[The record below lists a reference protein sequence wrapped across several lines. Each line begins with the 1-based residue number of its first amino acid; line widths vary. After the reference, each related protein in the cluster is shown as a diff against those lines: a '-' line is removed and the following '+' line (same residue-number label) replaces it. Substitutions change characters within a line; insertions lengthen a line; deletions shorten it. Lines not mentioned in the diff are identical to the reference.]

1 MPRAA
6 DTTLVSTVWLEI
18 LRARRPVQYAE
29 IARSLP
35 ELTHNQRAPA
45 LNVAHRLGY
54 LERAGRPRA
63 YTYNVTPRC
72 TVPPGV
78 PIVEILE
85 ATA

>member
-1 MPRAA
+1 MQRTA
-6 DTTLVSTVWLEI
+6 DATLVSTVWLEI
-18 LRARRPVQYAE
+18 LRARRPVQYAD

-35 ELTHNQRAPA
+35 DLSHNQRAPA
-45 LNVAHRLGY
+45 LNVAFRLGY
-54 LERAGRPRA
+54 IERAGLPRA

>member
-1 MPRAA
+1 MHAS
-6 DTTLVSTVWLEI
+6 LVNTVWLEI
-18 LRARRPVQYAE
+18 LRAQRPVKYAD
-29 IARSLP
+29 IAKALP
-35 ELTHNQRAPA
+35 ELSHNQRAPA

-54 LERAGRPRA
+54 LERQGKPRD
-63 YTYNVTPRC
+63 YSYSVTPRC